1 MMNVENVVNEIE
13 NIKSTNSLPEMQT
26 DNENEVIYT
35 PLNYKKCNFGFMVFS
50 KDKTEIKSDCK
61 YKHRYYYY
69 ENFGNNNDKNIIFIM
84 FNPSTACPDKDDP
97 TIRNCRSLVKDE
109 YKSMEIINIFSE
121 RSSEPSK
128 IQDSD
133 DVNNSAFVK
142 EFLSRFKN
150 PAKQKVVIAW
160 GYGKDND
167 KNCKDEIDKINKL
180 LEGFSK
186 MKITVRKNALKD
198 AQNLARH
205 PNQAFWKGFNKK
217 LSKDFNQIA
226 EIAKITKY

>member
-13 NIKSTNSLPEMQT
+13 NIKSTNFLPEMQT

-50 KDKTEIKSDCK
+50 KEKTEIKSDCK

-69 ENFGNNNDKNIIFIM
+69 ENFGNNKDKNIIFIM

-121 RSSEPSK
+121 RNSEPSK

-150 PAKQKVVIAW
+150 PKEQKGVSAGGYAK
-160 GYGKDND
+160 D
-167 KNCKDEIDKINKL
+167 KNYKNKIDEINEL
-180 LEGFSK
+180 LNSFSK
-186 MKITVRKNALKD
+186 YKITVKEDALRNSQD
-198 AQNLARH
+198 LARH
-205 PNQAFWKGFNKK
+205 PNQAFWKGFNNE
-217 LSKDFNQIA
+217 FVNIA
-226 EIAKITKY
+226 EITEY

>member
-50 KDKTEIKSDCK
+50 KEKTEIKSDCK

-69 ENFGNNNDKNIIFIM
+69 ENFGNNKDKNIIFIM

-150 PAKQKVVIAW
+150 PKEQKVVIAW
-160 GYGKDND
+160 GYAKD
-167 KNCKDEIDKINKL
+167 KNYKNKIDEINEL
-180 LEGFSK
+180 LNSFSK
-186 MKITVRKNALKD
+186 YKITVKEDALRNSQD
-198 AQNLARH
+198 LARH
-205 PNQAFWKGFNKK
+205 PNQALWKVFN
-217 LSKDFNQIA
+217 DEFVNIA
-226 EIAKITKY
+226 EITEY